1 MGRCNARDSFGVIM
15 SYFALVDCNNFYV
28 ACERVFNPRL
38 WYKPV
43 VVLSNNDGCVIARS
57 SEAKALGIRMGEP
70 YFQVKK
76 RFSKDYLIA
85 LSSNYALYADM
96 SHRIRHLVSEHFFS
110 VEYYS
115 IDEVFIQLESA
126 PDVEARMSVLKKKL
140 YQCIG
145 IPVSIGIAAT
155 KVLAKVANHV
165 AKKRTQDG
173 VYVLLNSQDIQ
184 SCLAQLPTSELWGIG
199 RRLSKRL
206 VQHRIYTALD
216 LQQSNPV
223 QLRRIFNVLVAKIIY
238 ELRGQ
243 PCDDLLPETPKQSI
257 VCSRSFGQYLTE
269 LVDLRAALSAY
280 TTKASIKL
288 RKQQSSAGHI
298 SVFLQ
303 TNPHTQRPQ
312 RFVQAQS
319 VLSFPSNDTLLIG
332 KTSQQL
338 LQKLYKPCYAY
349 QKVGIVLLDIQPQ
362 TIQPL
367 ALWPERTSNRVAL
380 METLDTINY
389 RFGKDAIF
397 MGTQGMSAKWLMK
410 QKHLM
415 PAYTT
420 QWNDL
425 VEVS

>member
-184 SCLAQLPTSELWGIG
+184 RGSNIT
-199 RRLSKRL
+199 
-206 VQHRIYTALD
+206 D
-216 LQQSNPV
+216 L
-223 QLRRIFNVLVAKIIY
+223 
-238 ELRGQ
+238 
-243 PCDDLLPETPKQSI
+243 
-257 VCSRSFGQYLTE
+257 
-269 LVDLRAALSAY
+269 
-280 TTKASIKL
+280 
-288 RKQQSSAGHI
+288 
-298 SVFLQ
+298 
-303 TNPHTQRPQ
+303 
-312 RFVQAQS
+312 
-319 VLSFPSNDTLLIG
+319 
-332 KTSQQL
+332 
-338 LQKLYKPCYAY
+338 
-349 QKVGIVLLDIQPQ
+349 
-362 TIQPL
+362 
-367 ALWPERTSNRVAL
+367 
-380 METLDTINY
+380 
-389 RFGKDAIF
+389 
-397 MGTQGMSAKWLMK
+397 
-410 QKHLM
+410 
-415 PAYTT
+415 
-420 QWNDL
+420 
-425 VEVS
+425 